1 LTAIDPIEDRQPLR
15 PQEHLLRAVALASL
29 LTPLNSTMIAVAL
42 PAVRSQFHVGVGSL
56 TWLVSS
62 YLIVV
67 AVTQPIGGQLGDA
80 LGHLRVVRWGL
91 VILVACSFAAA
102 FAWSFPS
109 LVAARSL
116 QGITAGLIS
125 PNITAFLRKRM
136 PPGRLGRAL
145 GSNGAAMAT
154 GAAIGPIMGGLLLA
168 ARDWRLLFL
177 ANVPLG
183 IVALLL
189 VLQLRSDEGAGRSTF
204 SIDAPSVLA
213 LAGVFTGATL
223 IGTAIQHPSPI
234 VIAAAAC
241 LLPVSAVA
249 YVIGYL
255 RRGWGVVRL
264 QLFTRRN
271 YWVSAAGVSLSNLVQ
286 YTILIAMPLY
296 LTSQRSLGSAR
307 VGLMLFPM
315 SGATVGISPLAG
327 RLADRIGSKPVM
339 MGGATFLVAGA
350 ATLAGAL
357 GHLPLLALAA
367 MLSVGG
373 FGVGVQQVAQQ
384 SAALEAWPPYM
395 AGATAGTLSMMRY
408 VGSVV
413 GAAVVATLL
422 GVNPNE
428 TTFRVLLLVVAGFG
442 VANFIITTVLRQG
455 EPRGAEPAG
464 VTLKAQSATAADA

>member
-1 LTAIDPIEDRQPLR
+1 MAAIDPQTEFPIPADLQGFWTWDKMHMPRPITPLTEEIFLAGVQDGFSKAMDEFAC
-15 PQEHLLRAVALASL
+15 PVKFLQRAVNYYGYGAIA
-29 LTPLNSTMIAVAL
+29 PLDLGEETIESRIGRYQATM
-42 PAVRSQFHVGVGSL
+42 G
-56 TWLVSS
+56 
-62 YLIVV
+62 
-67 AVTQPIGGQLGDA
+67 
-80 LGHLRVVRWGL
+80 RVL
-91 VILVACSFAAA
+91 
-102 FAWSFPS
+102 
-109 LVAARSL
+109 
-116 QGITAGLIS
+116 
-125 PNITAFLRKRM
+125 PNI
-136 PPGRLGRAL
+136 G
-145 GSNGAAMAT
+145 
-154 GAAIGPIMGGLLLA
+154 
-168 ARDWRLLFL
+168 DL

-204 SIDAPSVLA
+204 SIDTPSVLA

-249 YVIGYL
+249 YVVSYV
-255 RRGWGVVRL
+255 RRGSGVVKF

-384 SAALEAWPPYM
+384 SAALKAWPPYM
-395 AGATAGTLSMMRY
+395 AGAAAGTLSMMRY

-428 TTFRVLLLVVAGFG
+428 TAFRVLLLVVAGFG
-442 VANFIITTVLRQG
+442 VANFIVTTVLRQG

-464 VTLKAQSATAADA
+464 VKLNAQSTTAADA

>member
-1 LTAIDPIEDRQPLR
+1 
-15 PQEHLLRAVALASL
+15 
-29 LTPLNSTMIAVAL
+29 
-42 PAVRSQFHVGVGSL
+42 SL

-136 PPGRLGRAL
+136 SPGRLGSAL
-145 GSNGAAMAT
+145 GSNGAAVAT
-154 GAAIGPIMGGLLLA
+154 GAAIGPIMGGFLLA

-204 SIDAPSVLA
+204 SIDTPSVLA

-234 VIAAAAC
+234 VIAAALL
-241 LLPVSAVA
+241 LLPVSAFA
-249 YVIGYL
+249 YLVSYV
-255 RRGWGVVRL
+255 RRGSGVVKF

-286 YTILIAMPLY
+286 YTILIGMPLY
-296 LTSQRSLGSAR
+296 LTSQAVAWLGARRLDALPDERRHGGHLTARREACGPDRQQAGNDGRSDVSGCRRRNARGGTGTPAAVGTGRYALRGRIRRRGSAGGPAIGGIKSVAAVHGR
-307 VGLMLFPM
+307 SGGRYALNDALRGVRGRRRSRRHAAGGQPQRDDLSRPAPGRRRLRGGKLHYYHGLTTGRAAR
-315 SGATVGISPLAG
+315 SRAG
-327 RLADRIGSKPVM
+327 RR
-339 MGGATFLVAGA
+339 
-350 ATLAGAL
+350 
-357 GHLPLLALAA
+357 
-367 MLSVGG
+367 
-373 FGVGVQQVAQQ
+373 
-384 SAALEAWPPYM
+384 
-395 AGATAGTLSMMRY
+395 
-408 VGSVV
+408 
-413 GAAVVATLL
+413 
-422 GVNPNE
+422 
-428 TTFRVLLLVVAGFG
+428 
-442 VANFIITTVLRQG
+442 
-455 EPRGAEPAG
+455 
-464 VTLKAQSATAADA
+464 